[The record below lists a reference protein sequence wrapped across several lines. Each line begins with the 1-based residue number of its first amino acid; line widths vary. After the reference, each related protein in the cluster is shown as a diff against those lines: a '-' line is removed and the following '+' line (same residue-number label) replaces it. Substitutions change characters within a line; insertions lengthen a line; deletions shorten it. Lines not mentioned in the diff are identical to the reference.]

1 MKRILSICLSLL
13 LLASLMTS
21 CKQKPRTVE
30 ELETTTE
37 LLQQA
42 VVSEAPLTDEERAII
57 ELANAEILKKYP
69 IKSFDHY
76 QISIDQGRKGYFFVR
91 YELMIGNYRTYE
103 SYTVKLNADKTIE
116 DVYGNYGEYAAYL
129 PYATEDKIR
138 AAEEKLE
145 KQLEKYDERSH
156 FYLSIDKEGY
166 LCLNAEIIIEYEGF
180 FEGGGCGI
188 DHDHKFFTERICP
201 SP

>member
-1 MKRILSICLSLL
+1 MKRILSICLPLL
-13 LLASLMTS
+13 LLASVMTS
-21 CKQKPRTVE
+21 CKQKPRAVE
-30 ELETTTE
+30 ELEAPTE
-37 LLQQA
+37 ALQQA
-42 VVSEAPLTDEERAII
+42 VVSEAPLTDEERSVI

-69 IKSFDHY
+69 IESFDHY
-76 QISIDQGRKGYFFVR
+76 QISIDQGRNGAYFVR

-129 PYATEDKIR
+129 PYATEEKIR

-145 KQLEKYDERSH
+145 KQLEKYDESNS
-156 FYLSIDKEGY
+156 FYLSIDSEGY
-166 LCLNAEIIIEYEGF
+166 LCLSAEIIIEYEGF

-188 DHDHKFFTERICP
+188 DHDHKFFTERICSLP
-201 SP
+201 